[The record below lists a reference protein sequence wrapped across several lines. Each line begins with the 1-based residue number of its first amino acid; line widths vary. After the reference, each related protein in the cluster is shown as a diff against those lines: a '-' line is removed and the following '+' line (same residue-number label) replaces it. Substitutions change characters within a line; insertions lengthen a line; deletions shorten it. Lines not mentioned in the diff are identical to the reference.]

1 MQGEGDRKCRGE
13 EWKSIILC
21 KVKSIYLCKECVCFF
36 YVTGLMV
43 KKDLTG
49 KEPFEQRPEETLVS

>member
-21 KVKSIYLCKECVCFF
+21 KVGMCVFF

-49 KEPFEQRPEETLVS
+49 KEPFE

>member
-1 MQGEGDRKCRGE
+1 MREIGSTKERSGRVLFYVR
-13 EWKSIILC
+13 W
-21 KVKSIYLCKECVCFF
+21 ECVCVF
-36 YVTGLMV
+36 YVTGLIV